1 MITNQAQAIEIV
13 GGGSDKRLR
22 PPSLPG
28 RSPFGGSGSIK
39 QAARWAPAD
48 SSNRPF
54 PARPK
59 MEHVSFNHGVEGSS
73 PSALTMFLQ

>member
-28 RSPFGGSGSIK
+28 RSPFGGRAS
-39 QAARWAPAD
+39 Q
-48 SSNRPF
+48 RP
-54 PARPK
+54 
-59 MEHVSFNHGVEGSS
+59 
-73 PSALTMFLQ
+73 